1 MKSRMSDEVV
11 TVEVAYAMPGKQLIL
26 PVKAF
31 PGITA
36 KEAIQLSGVL
46 DAFPEIDLLAN
57 KIGIFG
63 KIADLSTVL
72 NPMDR
77 VEVYRPLIA
86 DPKKA
91 RRERASKGIKNKKA

>member
-1 MKSRMSDEVV
+1 MKSRMSNEVV

-31 PGITA
+31 TGITA

-63 KIADLSTVL
+63 KILSPV
-72 NPMDR
+72 DR
-77 VEVYRPLIA
+77 R
-86 DPKKA
+86 PKKSTP
-91 RRERASKGIKNKKA
+91 RACFQRD